1 MVISV
6 RQDSNTVARTISLKL
21 PDALAA
27 RLRGMVRRRG
37 QTQSEIVR
45 EALQTHLDGDSA
57 PAGSCL
63 ELAADLAGSLSGPPD
78 LSSSRRHLRGYG
90 RS

>member
-1 MVISV
+1 VP
-6 RQDSNTVARTISLKL
+6 RTITLKL

-27 RLRGMVRRRG
+27 RLRAVVERRSR
-37 QTQSEIVR
+37 TQSEVVR
-45 EALQTHLDGDSA
+45 EALEQHLDGETA
-57 PAGSCL
+57 TVGSCL
-63 ELAADLAGSLSGPPD
+63 DLARDLAGSLSGPPD

>member
-1 MVISV
+1 
-6 RQDSNTVARTISLKL
+6 VARTITLKL

-27 RLRGMVRRRG
+27 RLRAVVERRSR
-37 QTQSEIVR
+37 TQSEVVR
-45 EALQTHLDGDSA
+45 EALEQHLDA
-57 PAGSCL
+57 ETTTVGSCL
-63 ELAADLAGSLSGPPD
+63 DLARDLAGSLSGPPD

>member
-1 MVISV
+1 M
-6 RQDSNTVARTISLKL
+6 RQTGNTVARTITLKL

-27 RLRGMVRRRG
+27 RLRAVVQRRSR
-37 QTQSEIVR
+37 TQSEVVR
-45 EALQTHLDGDSA
+45 EALEKHLDGEA
-57 PAGSCL
+57 TFVGSCL
-63 ELAADLAGSLSGPPD
+63 DLARDLAGSLSGPPD

>member
-1 MVISV
+1 
-6 RQDSNTVARTISLKL
+6 VARTITLKL

-27 RLRGMVRRRG
+27 RLRAVVERRSR
-37 QTQSEIVR
+37 TQSEVVR
-45 EALQTHLDGDSA
+45 EALEQHLDGDTTSV
-57 PAGSCL
+57 GSCL
-63 ELAADLAGSLSGPPD
+63 DLARDLAGSLSGPPD

>member
-1 MVISV
+1 M
-6 RQDSNTVARTISLKL
+6 RHTGNTVARTITLKL

-27 RLRGMVRRRG
+27 RLTTAVRRRSR
-37 QTQSEIVR
+37 TQSEIVR
-45 EALQTHLDGDSA
+45 EALERHLDAEA
-57 PAGSCL
+57 PLAGSCL
-63 ELAADLAGSLSGPPD
+63 DLARDLAGSVSGPAD